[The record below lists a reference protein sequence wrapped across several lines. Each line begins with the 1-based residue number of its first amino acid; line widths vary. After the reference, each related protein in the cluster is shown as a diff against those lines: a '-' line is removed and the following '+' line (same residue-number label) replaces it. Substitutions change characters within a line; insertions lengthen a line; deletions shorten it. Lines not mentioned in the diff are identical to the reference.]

1 MSKLLIVNTP
11 KAAGTTLAAGDF
23 VKITSGL
30 AVKTTANN
38 EAIFGVVHSTPP
50 TNATRVSVVRR
61 GIVKVR
67 CLVADTDG
75 SSGPD
80 AAISFGTILYLGGEV
95 SGMTATTHGAGQYA
109 VSGAGT
115 ASYTTKQIG
124 VCVDLTGEAGSTSA
138 DTEGEVYVD
147 LCPGPLA

>member
-1 MSKLLIVNTP
+1 MTKPIIVNAP

-23 VKITSGL
+23 VKVTSGL
-30 AVKTTANN
+30 VVKTTTNN

-61 GIVKVR
+61 GIMKVR

-80 AAISFGTILYLGGEV
+80 AAIAFGKKLYLGGEV
-95 SGMTATTHGAGQYA
+95 SGMTATTYGAGQYT
-109 VSGAGT
+109 VAGDGT
-115 ASYTTKQIG
+115 NNYTTKEIG

-138 DTEGEVYVD
+138 DTEGEVYVEIN
-147 LCPGPLA
+147 PGPLA